1 MDPRPS
7 QQIVSKNGATAGFRR
22 PLTAVAV
29 LIVAVILQPF
39 AASNAN
45 GQCAFY
51 FLAGTTFAFGN
62 EPVSVATGDLNG
74 DGIADLAYSSAIDQT
89 IKVFLAYGNGNVS
102 ESSYW
107 TGRECFSVAMGHLNA
122 DAYLDLAWASP
133 VGLGAILVMLN
144 NGDGTFATPV
154 LYDTGEPSIAVA
166 IGDMNGDG
174 FSDIVETA
182 YLGSTVSVLFGNGNG
197 SFQAPVQTTA
207 FGSSPALSD
216 FNGDTRPDL
225 VVAYGSSVQV
235 SMSNGNGTLAAAV
248 SYGTAGNPIHITI
261 GDLNGD
267 TLPDIATANDNG
279 SVSVLLGNANG
290 TFQAAVTFPGGT
302 PGTRHWVTI
311 GDLNADGKP
320 DLART
325 LNNGFAMLPGNGD
338 GTFGTAV
345 FMAESSPT
353 TTVAISDL
361 NSDAKPDIVTSL
373 QTSGGALRMRLNAC
387 TGFAPPRVTQQPVSQ
402 IAQSGYSAAFTAV
415 ADGFGATLTYQWRRN
430 GAPLANGGNISG
442 ATTTTLV
449 INPTDP
455 ADMATYDLLVTSPMA
470 CGGGTQTTTSNTA
483 VLGIIGLPVPLMCAQ
498 AFAAEVRYDVGE
510 CTASLAVGDL
520 NMDGIADLAVA
531 NQCSSPQDLS
541 ILLGN
546 GDGTYATAVNYAV
559 GSGVRTVSIGDLN
572 GDGVGDVVVVRAG
585 ATSVLLGNGDGTVA
599 APMHYTAGSNASSAA
614 IADLNGDGAADLVVT
629 NEGGNNV
636 SVLLG
641 HGDGTFPGPI
651 NYAAGAVPRSVAIGD
666 LNNDGML
673 DLAVANASSNTVSVL
688 LGNGDGSFAAAINSP
703 AGSGVA
709 QVVIGD
715 LNSDGLLDLAVS
727 NFSTGSVAVLR
738 GNGDGTFQAP
748 TNHGAGP
755 GNVRSVGLADLNGD
769 GRLDLAMT
777 REFGNRV
784 SIYLGIGS
792 GNFGP
797 EVNYN
802 VSGIPTFIAI
812 ENLNGDGR
820 PDLAV
825 ATYGGG
831 DVSILVNQS
840 QSIQIGSQP
849 VSQTLAAGATA
860 TFISTVSGNGTS
872 TLQWRRNGVPLING
886 DVYSGVTT
894 DTLTI
899 TNVTAQNQ
907 GAYDLRVIG
916 IGCNSNVILTS
927 RPAALN
933 INSAPVCVGDFNLDE
948 IFDAGDVQG
957 FVDALLAGDT
967 CQ

>member
-1 MDPRPS
+1 MAPK
-7 QQIVSKNGATAGFRR
+7 IETTARCR
-22 PLTAVAV
+22 HRLTAVAI
-29 LIVAVILQPF
+29 LTVAAILYPQT
-39 AASNAN
+39 ASVAH

-51 FLAGTTFAFGN
+51 FLPGTTFAFGN

-74 DGIADLAYSSAIDQT
+74 DGVADLAYSSAIDEVV
-89 IKVFLAYGNGNVS
+89 KVFLADGNGNMS
-102 ESSYW
+102 ESSFW
-107 TGRECFSVAMGHLNA
+107 IGRECFSVAMGHLNA
-122 DAYLDLAWASP
+122 DAYMDLAWASP
-133 VGLGAILVMLN
+133 EGAGAIYVMLN
-144 NGDGTFATPV
+144 NGDGTFTAPV
-154 LYDTGEPSIAVA
+154 YFDTDHPSIAVA

-174 FSDIVETA
+174 FSDLVETA
-182 YLGSTVSVLFGNGNG
+182 YLGSTVSVLFGNGDG
-197 SFQAPVQTTA
+197 TFQAPVQTTA
-207 FGSSPALSD
+207 FGSAPALSD
-216 FNGDTRPDL
+216 FNGDNRPDV
-225 VVAYGSSVQV
+225 VVAYLSTVQV
-235 SMSNGNGTLAAAV
+235 SISNGNGTLAAPV
-248 SYGTAGNPIHITI
+248 SYGTAGNPIHIAI

-267 TLPDIATANDNG
+267 SLPDIATANVDG

-290 TFQAAVTFPGGT
+290 TFQASVTFPGGT

-320 DLART
+320 DLARS
-325 LNNGFAMLPGNGD
+325 LNNGFAMLPGIGD

-345 FMAESSPT
+345 FTAESSPT

-361 NSDAKPDIVTSL
+361 NMDGKPDIVTSL
-373 QTSGGALRMRLNAC
+373 QVSGGTLRMRLNAS
-387 TGFAPPRVTQQPVSQ
+387 TGFAPPRVIQQPLSQ
-402 IAQSGYSAAFTAV
+402 IAQSGHNAAFTAI
-415 ADGFGATLTYQWRRN
+415 ADGFGAALTYQWRRN

-449 INPTDP
+449 INPADP
-455 ADMATYDLLVTSPMA
+455 ADMATYDLLVTSPTA
-470 CGGGTQTTTSNTA
+470 CGGGTQTTMSNSA

-510 CTASLAVGDL
+510 CTSSVAVGDL

-531 NQCSSPQDLS
+531 NQCSAPQDLS
-541 ILLGN
+541 IFLGN
-546 GDGTYATAVNYAV
+546 GNGTYPSTVNYAV

-599 APMHYTAGSNASSAA
+599 APMHYTAGSNSSSAA
-614 IADLNGDGAADLVVT
+614 IADLNGDGAADLAVT
-629 NEGGNNV
+629 NEGSNNV

-641 HGDGTFPGPI
+641 NGDGTFPGPV
-651 NYAAGAVPRSVAIGD
+651 NYPAGAAPRSVAIGD

-688 LGNGDGSFAAAINSP
+688 LGSGDGSFAAAANSA
-703 AGSGVA
+703 AGSGVT
-709 QVVIGD
+709 QVAIGD
-715 LNSDGLLDLAVS
+715 LNNDGLLDLAVS
-727 NFSTGSVAVLR
+727 NFGTSSAAVLR
-738 GNGDGTFQAP
+738 GNGDGTFQTP
-748 TNHGAGP
+748 TNYGANS

-784 SIYLGIGS
+784 SVLLGIGE
-792 GNFGP
+792 GYFGP

-802 VSGIPTFIAI
+802 VTGIPNSIAI
-812 ENLNGDGR
+812 EDLNGDGR

-825 ATYGGG
+825 ATFGGG
-831 DVSILVNQS
+831 DVSIVMNQS

-849 VSQTLAAGATA
+849 VSQTLAPGATA
-860 TFISTVSGNGTS
+860 TFISTVSGNGSS

-899 TNVTAQNQ
+899 TNVTSQNQ

-933 INSAPVCVGDFNLDE
+933 INAAPVCRGDFNLDE
-948 IFDAGDVQG
+948 TFDAGDVQG
-957 FVDALLAGDT
+957 FVDALLAGEM
-967 CQ
+967 CP